1 MQRQR
6 IGTGSA
12 FESLAGFSRAVVEG
26 NRIHVSGTTGFDY
39 STMQIDPDPEVQT
52 RQGFRNISE
61 VLRRAGATL
70 DDMVLVPYVLRAAVT
85 LPRAGANLEDVV
97 RVRYLLTD
105 AALFERL
112 APVFAEH
119 LGRAAPAA
127 TAMVVGLIDP
137 RMKIEIEVT
146 AMRADHGSHA
156 A

>member
-1 MQRQR
+1 MQGQR
-6 IGTGSA
+6 ISTGSP

-39 STMQIDPDPEVQT
+39 ATMQIDPDPEAQA
-52 RQGFRNISE
+52 RQCFRNIAG
-61 VLRRAGATL
+61 VLRKAGATL
-70 DDMVLVPYVLRAAVT
+70 D
-85 LPRAGANLEDVV
+85 DVV

-137 RMKIEIEVT
+137 RMQIEIEVT
-146 AMRADHGSHA
+146 AVRTDPGVHSA
-156 A
+156 

>member
-6 IGTGSA
+6 IGTGSS

-39 STMQIDPDPEVQT
+39 ATMQIDPDPEVQT
-52 RQGFRNISE
+52 RQCFRNIAE

-70 DDMVLVPYVLRAAVT
+70 D
-85 LPRAGANLEDVV
+85 DVV

-146 AMRADHGSHA
+146 AMRADPGSHA

>member
-1 MQRQR
+1 MQGQR
-6 IGTGSA
+6 ISTGSS
-12 FESLAGFSRAVVEG
+12 FESLAGFSRAAVEG

-39 STMQIDPDPEVQT
+39 DSMQIDPDPEAQA
-52 RQGFRNISE
+52 RQCFRNIAG
-61 VLRRAGATL
+61 VLRKAGATL
-70 DDMVLVPYVLRAAVT
+70 D
-85 LPRAGANLEDVV
+85 DVV

-127 TAMVVGLIDP
+127 TAMVVGLVDP

-146 AMRADHGSHA
+146 AVRTDPGVHSA
-156 A
+156 

>member
-1 MQRQR
+1 MRTQR
-6 IGTGSA
+6 ISTGST
-12 FESLAGFSRAVVEG
+12 FESLAGYSRAVVEG

-39 STMQIDPDPEVQT
+39 ATMQIDPDPETQA
-52 RQGFRNISE
+52 RQCFRNIAE
-61 VLRRAGATL
+61 VLRKAGATL
-70 DDMVLVPYVLRAAVT
+70 D
-85 LPRAGANLEDVV
+85 DVV
-97 RVRYLLTD
+97 RVRYLLAD

-127 TAMVVGLIDP
+127 TAMVVGLVDP

-146 AMRADHGSHA
+146 AVRADPGSHA